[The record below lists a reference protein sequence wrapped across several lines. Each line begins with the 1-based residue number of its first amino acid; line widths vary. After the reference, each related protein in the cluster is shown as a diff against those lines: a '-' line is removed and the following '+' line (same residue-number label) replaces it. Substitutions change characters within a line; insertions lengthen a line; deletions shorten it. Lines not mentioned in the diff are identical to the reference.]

1 MVCSGPCEV
10 SDLAMCGRSWPLR
23 WRWGP
28 ESRSVAVLMAAERAS
43 QFDSSRTF
51 SGTHAAKIVGITY
64 RQLDYWARTDLV
76 RPSAHDASGSGSR
89 REYVYRDLL
98 ELKVIKN
105 LLDAGIKLESVRTV
119 FNYLRRHVTTDVAAA
134 HVVISG
140 QSVVLCDGEH
150 LIDAVRNGQGVLNVL
165 PLANVK
171 QELDASITDLKKKER
186 DDYVASQQAHNARMS
201 KIATSMQASRR
212 IAR

>member
-1 MVCSGPCEV
+1 MV
-10 SDLAMCGRSWPLR
+10 R
-23 WRWGP
+23 WRVPLCWRQVEWLASFGWRQGP
-28 ESRSVAVLMAAERAS
+28 VSRSVTVLMAAERVS
-43 QFDSSRTF
+43 PFDSMRTF

-119 FNYLRRHVTTDVAAA
+119 FNYLRRHVSTDVAAA

-171 QELDASITDLKKKER
+171 QELDASITNLKKKER
-186 DDYVASQQAHNARMS
+186 DEYVASQQAHHSRLA
-201 KIATSMQASRR
+201 KVAASTQTTRR